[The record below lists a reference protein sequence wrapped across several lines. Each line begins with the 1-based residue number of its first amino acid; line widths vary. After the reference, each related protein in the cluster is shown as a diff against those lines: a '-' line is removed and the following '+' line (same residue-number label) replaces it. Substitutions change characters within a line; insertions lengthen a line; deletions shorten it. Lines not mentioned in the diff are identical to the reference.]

1 RGAAAEAERDPRRE
15 GAGDAAHRPGRP
27 RAFQGGRAR
36 LAGPYQRRPAQG
48 GREVARG
55 KCATGI
61 KKPGESRAFRCE
73 LRTGRSAAHH
83 AAHHAADHAAHEG
96 AGVGTATATA
106 TAAAAPTTALIVTS
120 ATASTAAA
128 ARWRAGRIV
137 GGLRG
142 RHDLGE
148 QRLVL

>member
-1 RGAAAEAERDPRRE
+1 EGRGAAAEAERDPRRE

-27 RAFQGGRAR
+27 RAFQGGRTR
-36 LAGPYQRRPAQG
+36 LAGPHQRRPAQG

-83 AAHHAADHAAHEG
+83 AAHQG

-137 GGLRG
+137 GGL
-142 RHDLGE
+142 
-148 QRLVL
+148 